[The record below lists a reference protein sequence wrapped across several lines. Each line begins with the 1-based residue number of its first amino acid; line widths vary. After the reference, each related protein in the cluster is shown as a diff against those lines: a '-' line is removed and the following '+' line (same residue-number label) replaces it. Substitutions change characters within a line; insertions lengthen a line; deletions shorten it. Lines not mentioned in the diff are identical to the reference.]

1 VSWNRPAQG
10 GSPLQPPADASGA
23 GGGQAGPSGQRSP
36 AVPPPAPIAT
46 DDAVLV
52 AAARADRQAFRL
64 LYERYVGPVYR
75 FCYIRLGNREAAE
88 DATSEVFLKALAG
101 LRDYRDGAFAGWLF
115 RIAHNVVIDAHRR
128 GRRGS
133 GGAPLEAAEAIPDP
147 GQELDDGTIAL
158 RGALEALPDDQRLV
172 LELQLAGWTSE
183 QIASALDR
191 SPSAIRMTRGRA
203 IRRLRDELKLDLPVA
218 PAEGGALPC

>member
-1 VSWNRPAQG
+1 
-10 GSPLQPPADASGA
+10 
-23 GGGQAGPSGQRSP
+23 
-36 AVPPPAPIAT
+36 
-46 DDAVLV
+46 VLV

-64 LYERYVGPVYR
+64 LYQRYVGPVYR
-75 FCYIRLGNREAAE
+75 FCYIRLGSREAAE

-101 LRDYRDGAFAGWLF
+101 LRDYRGGAFAGWLF

-133 GGAPLEAAEAIPDP
+133 GGGMPLETAEHLPDP
-147 GQELDDGTIAL
+147 GQEIDDGGIAL

-172 LELQLAGWTSE
+172 LELQLSGWTSE
-183 QIASALDR
+183 QIAAALDR

-203 IRRLRDELKLDLPVA
+203 IRQLRHDLGVVVA
-218 PAEGGALPC
+218 PVEGGALPC